1 MWLRFRFMC
10 SAIGIFLVT
19 VVSHDDSSQRL
30 DACVH
35 VLQRLALASND
46 DCAWKARL
54 RRQFVSM
61 LGFAH
66 LHSAGALPDEGAKVG
81 SFFSMVK
88 NNSESTPADTA

>member
-35 VLQRLALASND
+35 VLQRLALAAND
-46 DCAWKARL
+46 DCASMARL
-54 RRQFVSM
+54 LRQIVSM
-61 LGFAH
+61 LGPTH
-66 LHSAGALPDEGAKVG
+66 LHAARNHSLLPDDAMMDDC
-81 SFFSMVK
+81 FR
-88 NNSESTPADTA
+88 